1 METTT
6 ITAEDIMTRRLA
18 VTSSATHVV
27 EAMERLIA
35 QRVSGLPVIG
45 ESGQFLGRFSEQT
58 ATMALGLGALHH
70 DSRAATALRQIT
82 ASDLMARGSLVL
94 NADQD
99 VFLSIGELISR
110 KVSGAPVVDDDG
122 CLRGV
127 FSEQSA
133 LHVFIGLCWEQL
145 PSSRV
150 SAWLD
155 RHEDRQISED
165 TGLDTILERFQLRP
179 YRRLM
184 VMHGPKLVGQVT
196 RGEALQAALRTNR
209 EPLTTSRFVAGEMQM
224 GLKTNVGSW
233 MEADATTTSTST
245 DVLNL
250 AQQFLRSSARQIAVL
265 DGDGAGKRLLGQ
277 LSRSDLLR
285 AVQRFFPTMIVKE
298 TARPLYLS
306 SLDKHDAA
314 VMT

>member
-1 METTT
+1 MDTTT

-18 VTSSATHVV
+18 VTSADTHIV

-45 ESGQFLGRFSEQT
+45 ESGQLLGRFSEQA
-58 ATMALGLGALHH
+58 ATRALDLGALHH
-70 DSRAATALRQIT
+70 NSRAATALRQIT
-82 ASDLMARGSLVL
+82 ASDLMDRKNLAL

-99 VFLSIGELISR
+99 VFSSIGELIHR
-110 KVSGAPVVDDDG
+110 KVSGAAVVDLDG

-133 LHVFIGLCWEQL
+133 MHVFIGLCWEQL

-155 RHEDRQISED
+155 RHDDRQITED
-165 TGLDTILERFQLRP
+165 TRLDVILERFQLRP

-196 RGEALQAALRTNR
+196 RREALQAALKTSR
-209 EPLTTSRFVAGEMQM
+209 EPLTTSQSMAGEMQM
-224 GLKTNVGSW
+224 GLKTDVRSW
-233 MEADATTTSTST
+233 METDAATTTTSTN
-245 DVLNL
+245 VLNL

-265 DGDGAGKRLLGQ
+265 DGEKLLGQ
-277 LSRSDLLR
+277 ISRSDLLR
-285 AVQRFFPTMIVKE
+285 AVQRFFPNTTVTE

-306 SLDKHDAA
+306 SLTKHDTA
-314 VMT
+314 MT

>member
-1 METTT
+1 MDTTT

-45 ESGQFLGRFSEQT
+45 TSGQFLGRFSEQT
-58 ATMALGLGALHH
+58 ATRALDLGALHC
-70 DSRAATALRQIT
+70 DSRAASALRQIT
-82 ASDLMARGSLVL
+82 ASDLMDRRSLVL

-99 VFLSIGELISR
+99 VFLSIGELINR
-110 KVSGAPVVDDDG
+110 KVSGAPVVDGAG
-122 CLRGV
+122 CLCGV

-133 LHVFIGLCWEQL
+133 MHVFIGLCWEQL

-155 RHEDRQISED
+155 RHEDRQIAED

-196 RGEALQAALRTNR
+196 RREALQAALKTSR
-209 EPLTTSRFVAGEMQM
+209 EPLTTSQSIVGEMQM
-224 GLKTNVGSW
+224 GLKTDVGSW
-233 MEADATTTSTST
+233 MEADATITTTSTN
-245 DVLNL
+245 VLNL

-265 DGDGAGKRLLGQ
+265 DEAVAGERLLGQ
-277 LSRSDLLR
+277 ISRSDLLR
-285 AVQRFFPTMIVKE
+285 AVQRFFPTMVVKE

-306 SLDKHDAA
+306 SLNKHDAA
-314 VMT
+314 TMT

>member
-1 METTT
+1 MDTTT

-18 VTSSATHVV
+18 VTSSDTHVV

-35 QRVSGLPVIG
+35 QGVSGLPVIG

-58 ATMALGLGALHH
+58 ATRALDLGTLHR
-70 DSRAATALRQIT
+70 DSRAANALRQIT
-82 ASDLMARGSLVL
+82 ASDLMDRRNLVL

-99 VFLSIGELISR
+99 VFSSISELIDR
-110 KVSGAPVVDDDG
+110 KVSGAPVVDADG

-133 LHVFIGLCWEQL
+133 MHVFIGLCWEQL
-145 PSSRV
+145 PSSQV

-155 RHEDRQISED
+155 RHGDRRISED
-165 TGLDTILERFQLRP
+165 TGLDVILERFQLRP

-196 RGEALQAALRTNR
+196 RREALQAALVTSR
-209 EPLTTSRFVAGEMQM
+209 EPLTTSQSVAGEIQM
-224 GLKTNVGSW
+224 GLKTDVRSW
-233 MEADATTTSTST
+233 MEADATTTDTST

-250 AQQFLRSSARQIAVL
+250 AQQFLRSSARQIVVL
-265 DGDGAGKRLLGQ
+265 EDSKLLGQ
-277 LSRSDLLR
+277 ISRSDLLR
-285 AVQRFFPTMIVKE
+285 AIQRFFPKTIATE
-298 TARPLYLS
+298 TAHPLYLS
-306 SLDKHDAA
+306 SLGKHDSAT
-314 VMT
+314 MS